1 VKCGNFEKPRL
12 ICQIRLVSDSNLCFH
27 HRPGSQSG
35 PLFPIFVLSENHPSK
50 LPDNVIPFEEAR
62 PVSRFP
68 GSPMKSDLLDKA
80 SEIVTDP
87 LVLINLVSQRV
98 RQLNSGRSP
107 LVPTRP
113 SMGVADIALTEI
125 IEGKIKLVEKAE
137 A

>member
-1 VKCGNFEKPRL
+1 MTTGPEA
-12 ICQIRLVSDSNLCFH
+12 IRKHPDFT
-27 HRPGSQSG
+27 
-35 PLFPIFVLSENHPSK
+35 VLSENVPPL
-50 LPDNVIPFEEAR
+50 LPKNVVPFEQER

-107 LVPTRP
+107 LIPTRP
-113 SMGVADIALTEI
+113 SMGVADIALQEI
-125 IEGKIKLVEKAE
+125 IEGKIKHVVKAE